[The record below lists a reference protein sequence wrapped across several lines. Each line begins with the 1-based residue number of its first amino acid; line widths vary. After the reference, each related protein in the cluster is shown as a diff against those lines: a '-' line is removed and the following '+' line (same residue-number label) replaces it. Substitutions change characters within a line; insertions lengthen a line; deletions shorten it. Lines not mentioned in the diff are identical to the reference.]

1 MDLKKTVNLPKTAF
15 AMKANLPQNEPKM
28 LARWREMDLYARIR
42 AARAGAPEYVLH
54 DGPPYANGNIHL
66 GHAFNKLLKDFVVK
80 SKTMAGFDSPYIPGF
95 DCHGLPIEIKVDGQ
109 LGAKKAQMTTVQIRQ
124 ACRRYADKYVTLQTE
139 DFQRLGI
146 FGRWD
151 NVYRTMDAPYQA
163 AIARAFVDIYDQGYI
178 YKGLKP
184 VNWCLSCQTTLA
196 EAEVEYADHVS
207 PSIYVR
213 FKLTSSHEA
222 IHPSLAG
229 KKVYGLIW
237 TTTPWTIPA
246 NMGISFHPKFEYV
259 ANQVG
264 EDVYIVAQGLL
275 EAVTKELGWPEPR
288 IIGTFDGASLDK
300 AVFVH
305 PFLHRESLGL
315 IGDHVTLEAGTGA
328 VHTAPGHGM
337 EDFMVSQLYGIPTYC
352 PVDAAGKFY
361 RAEGATGTLPEELI
375 GKTVW
380 EANPIVIRILQEH
393 GALLLKKDYKH
404 SYPHCWRCHNPT
416 IFRGTI
422 QWFIGMERNNLRQNA
437 LDAIRNVKWLPAW
450 GEERI
455 SNMIASRPDW
465 VISRQRTWGV
475 PITAF
480 YCDSCDSIIAD
491 KKTMEPILQRF
502 AKESADVW
510 YAEEAANLLPPG
522 FTCPH
527 CGGAHFRKEKDIL
540 DVWFDS
546 GSSHLAV
553 LTKENGLPW
562 PADMYLEGGDQ
573 YRGWFHSSLLIG
585 VALRG
590 HAPYR
595 ECVTGGWI
603 LDAEGR
609 AMSKSLGNGIEPEEV
624 IKQYGAEVL
633 RLWVASVAYNED
645 VRMSPVIL
653 QRLAEAYVKI
663 RNTFRYTLGNLNRFD
678 PGPDSVPG
686 EELEEIDQW
695 ILTRTAALTEA
706 CLAHYKA
713 YAFYKVYQAIYN
725 FATVDLS
732 SIYFDILKDRLY
744 THATQSKSRRSAQ
757 TALYRVTHALL
768 HLAAPILAF
777 TCEEAWADLP
787 RAQGDHDTIHVGNFP
802 TPESLTHGIGAE
814 RLARI
819 ANWDRL
825 LAFRDLTRPALE
837 LAKIGSSL
845 TAKLVLTVNR
855 EDYDLL
861 SAYNQ
866 TLPAIFI
873 ASQVELKH
881 GETTHVEAFPADGV
895 KCERCWKFTLDVGT
909 DPAFPTAC
917 AACASAVTEM
927 ATYSEALG

>member
-1 MDLKKTVNLPKTAF
+1 VDLKKTVNLPKTAF

-28 LARWREMDLYARIR
+28 LAHWKEMDLYNRILASR
-42 AARAGAPEYVLH
+42 DGAPEYVLH

-80 SKTMAGFDSPYIPGF
+80 SKTMAGFKSPYVPGF

-109 LGAKKAQMTTVQIRQ
+109 LGAKKAAMTTVQIRQ
-124 ACRRYADKYVTLQTE
+124 ACRRYADKFVGLQTE

-151 NVYRTMDAPYQA
+151 NVYKTMDAPYQA
-163 AIARAFVDIYDQGYI
+163 AIARAFVEFYDQGYV

-213 FKLTSSHEA
+213 FRMTSVPETV
-222 IHPSLAG
+222 HPSLAG
-229 KKVYGLIW
+229 KEVYGLIW

-246 NMGISFHPKFEYV
+246 NMGISFHPRFEYV
-259 ANQVG
+259 ANEVDG
-264 EDVYIVAQGLL
+264 AVYIVAQGLL
-275 EAVTKELGWPEPR
+275 ETVTKELGWPEPHV
-288 IIGTFDGASLDK
+288 IGTFDGSSLDK
-300 AVFVH
+300 AVFRH
-305 PFLHRESLGL
+305 PFLERDSLGMV
-315 IGDHVTLEAGTGA
+315 GDHVTLEAGTGA

-337 EDFMVSQLYGIPTYC
+337 EDFMVSQLYGIATYC
-352 PVDAAGKFY
+352 PVDGAGKFY
-361 RAEGATGTLPEELI
+361 DPELPEELI

-380 EANPIVIRILQEH
+380 EANPIVLEILKNS
-393 GALLLKKDYKH
+393 GALLQKKDYHH

-416 IFRGTI
+416 IFRGTE

-437 LDAIRNVKWLPAW
+437 LDAIKNVKWLPSW

-455 SNMIASRPDW
+455 SNMIATRPDW

-480 YCDSCDSIIAD
+480 YCEGCDHIVAD
-491 KKTMEPILQRF
+491 KEIMEPILQRF

-510 YAEEAANLLPPG
+510 YAEDAANLLPTG
-522 FTCPH
+522 FTCPK
-527 CGGAHFRKEKDIL
+527 CGGNHFRKEKDIL

-546 GSSHLAV
+546 GSSSFAV
-553 LTKENGLPW
+553 LNDENGLPW
-562 PADMYLEGGDQ
+562 PADMYLEGADQ

-585 VALRG
+585 VGLRG

-633 RLWVASVAYNED
+633 RLWVSSVAYNED

-653 QRLAEAYVKI
+653 QRLAEAYVKL
-663 RNTFRYTLGNLNRFD
+663 RNTFRYALGNLDGFD
-678 PGPDSVPG
+678 PGEDAVPTA
-686 EELEEIDQW
+686 EMEEIDQW
-695 ILTRTAALTEA
+695 ILLKTADLTER
-706 CLAHYKA
+706 CRAHYDA
-713 YAFYKVYQAIYN
+713 YAFYKVYQVIYN
-725 FATVDLS
+725 FATVELS
-732 SIYFDILKDRLY
+732 SIYFDVLKDRLY
-744 THATQSKSRRSAQ
+744 TTATKSKARRSAQ
-757 TALYRVTHALL
+757 TALYRVFHALL
-768 HLAAPILAF
+768 RLTAPILAF
-777 TCEEAWADLP
+777 TCEEAWLVFP
-787 RAQGDHDTIHVGNFP
+787 KGQGDADSVHVSHFP
-802 TPESLTHGIGAE
+802 KAE
-814 RLARI
+814 DLRAHVT
-819 ANWDRL
+819 AVEENWNRL
-825 LAFRDLTRPALE
+825 LAFRELTRPALE
-837 LAKIGSSL
+837 TAKIGASL
-845 TAKLVLTVNR
+845 GAKLVITAPA
-855 EDYDLL
+855 EDYQLL
-861 SAYNQ
+861 SDYAAS
-866 TLPAIFI
+866 LPAIFI
-873 ASQVELKH
+873 VSQVELKA
-881 GETTHVEAFPADGV
+881 GAETLVEVLPADGV
-895 KCERCWKFTLDVGT
+895 KCERCWKYTLDTG
-909 DPAFPTAC
+909 ANEKFPTAC

-927 ATYSEALG
+927 LGL